1 VRDVSTTPD
10 RDDDALLAELGE
22 VLRMYDD
29 QPAGVIEAA
38 KELFTWRTVDAEL
51 AALTFDSLLDD
62 EPAAVRST
70 GTAPRALTFEADGI
84 AVELEVESGDTR
96 RLVGQVVPPRPGHV
110 ELVVGGR
117 TDRVPVDD
125 IGRFVIGL
133 PDEPARIRLR
143 VTVGGGRD
151 ISVVAVV

>member
-1 VRDVSTTPD
+1 MNPTPE
-10 RDDDALLAELGE
+10 RADDALLAELGE
-22 VLRMYDD
+22 VLRRDH
-29 QPAGVIEAA
+29 QPPADVIDAA

-70 GTAPRALTFEADGI
+70 AAAPRLLTFEADGI
-84 AVELEVESGDTR
+84 TLELEVEADAGGSR
-96 RLVGQVVPPRPGHV
+96 RLVGQVVPPRAGDL
-110 ELVVGGR
+110 ELVVDGR

-125 IGRFVIGL
+125 VGRFVIAL
-133 PDEPARIRLR
+133 PDEPGRILLRL
-143 VTVGGGRD
+143 TVAGHG